1 MSKEED
7 FYKKLKSSLNETTK
21 FPTKYL
27 YKFIIPTGKEKFG
40 EIESIFNNLGAV
52 INSKASKNGKYTS
65 LSILV
70 NMKSADDVIAKYKEV
85 SKVEGVI
92 SL

>member
-1 MSKEED
+1 MSKEEE
-7 FYKKLKSSLNETTK
+7 FYKKLKSSLQETTT

-27 YKFIIPTGKEKFG
+27 YKFIIPTDKEKFAQ
-40 EIESIFNNLGAV
+40 IENIFNNLGAV
-52 INSKASKNGKYTS
+52 INSKPSKNGKYTS

-70 NMKSADDVIAKYKEV
+70 NMDSPDAIIAKYKEV
-85 SKVEGVI
+85 SKVDGVI